1 MGRWGVCAKEAGA
14 PPGTQAGWP
23 AGAGSGRR
31 ERAAG
36 RPRKSRHRPQ
46 ASWRPWL
53 RPKSEQAGPQGA
65 LGSLRRRLFSLV
77 EPPVQ
82 WPPRHCLLAYHWAQ
96 VSCPARRDLPGNG
109 KGVLQRPR
117 NRGGGSVKTRS
128 REAVGAARILAGSAP
143 WPSEAF
149 GLGLEGRRAGPADP
163 ERALAAWSPCG
174 GDVSDS
180 GAGVLRPWK
189 SRAKD

>member
-1 MGRWGVCAKEAGA
+1 MCGEGG
-14 PPGTQAGWP
+14 
-23 AGAGSGRR
+23 
-31 ERAAG
+31 
-36 RPRKSRHRPQ
+36 
-46 ASWRPWL
+46 WRPSRDPGRL
-53 RPKSEQAGPQGA
+53 AGGSWFWPQGA
-65 LGSLRRRLFSLV
+65 CCRKASE
-77 EPPVQ
+77 EPP
-82 WPPRHCLLAYHWAQ
+82 PPAGLLASLASPEERAGGSPGGFGLLEAEVVFACRASGPVAPPSLSSGSYHWAQ

-143 WPSEAF
+143 RPSEAF